1 MIPDDED
8 QTDLFGAGTDK
19 PARNK
24 KTMTRS
30 VRRIIDASADLM
42 DEPPDINQADFLH
55 AILCQVGMPRRAV
68 KERIFEREN
77 GATSMVL
84 EAGRLWNGKGRGFKE
99 YPLPY
104 GAKPRLVMVHI
115 GTQAV
120 RTRSKEVE
128 IGNSTHDFIKELGFD
143 TSGRG
148 YAYFRTQ
155 MLSLAACRMTLG
167 WDAHGRAKTLET
179 KPIEQFE
186 AWLHPTGRQA
196 VMWPGV
202 LVLSERF
209 YETMLEYAV
218 PLSHSALSALK
229 DSALALDVYSW
240 LAHRLCRINKAKG
253 VKVSWKNLRE
263 QFGQEYAD
271 PRNFKKAFR
280 DALRRS
286 CAVYHD
292 ARIEDTT
299 GGLLLLPSKPPI
311 PKIAILIDAS

>member
-1 MIPDDED
+1 MSEEEKG
-8 QTDLFGAGTDK
+8 QVDLFDAASRRGEQ
-19 PARNK
+19 R

-42 DEPPDINQADFLH
+42 ADPPDIDQADFLH

-77 GATSMVL
+77 GAASMIL
-84 EAGRLWNGKGRGFKE
+84 EAGRLWNGKGKGFKE

-104 GAKPRLVMVHI
+104 GVKPRLVMVHI

-120 RTRSKEVE
+120 RYRSKEIE

-148 YAYFRTQ
+148 YTYFRNQ

-186 AWLHPTGRQA
+186 AWLHPTDRQA
-196 VMWPGV
+196 VLWPGV

-218 PLSHSALSALK
+218 PLSHTALSALK

-240 LAHRLCRINKAKG
+240 LAHRLCRINKPKG
-253 VKVSWKNLRE
+253 VKVSWRNLRD

-280 DALRRS
+280 EALRRS
-286 CAVYHD
+286 CVVYHE
-292 ARIEDTT
+292 ARIEDAT

-311 PKIAILIDAS
+311 PKAAVLIDTR